1 MTPTALN
8 EKGRNEVV
16 LDVKEI
22 TKYCE
27 RDCITGC
34 LQLYILSEKGFN
46 A

>member
-27 RDCITGC
+27 RDCITRC